1 MIVDAKP
8 FEFFILATI
17 LANCIALAINHPY
30 PQGDFNATNLALEKT
45 ELFFLIIFTMESLLK
60 IVAYG
65 FVLHPDAY
73 LRNFWNVLDFSIV
86 VIGLGSKCLE
96 NTKLDV
102 KSLRAFRVLRPL
114 RLVSGLPSLQVV
126 LNSIFTAMVPLFHI
140 GLLVIFVITVYAI
153 IGLELFQSK
162 LHATC
167 YFVNSNDS
175 YVMMS
180 NPRPCSNSTSS
191 MGFNC
196 SELGP
201 GYVCRDLPDELGER
215 YAGPT
220 DGLVNFDNFLYAMLT
235 VFTCVT
241 MEGWTTVGYH
251 ICAAVGSWWPWIYF
265 VTLILLGSFFVMNL
279 ILGVLSGEFS
289 KEKQKIDRKEQFRKV
304 RQEKRE
310 QQDYQNYKEWIEVAE
325 DLMDSEADDKSN
337 KELDGALIGGEI
349 GDDTGPAVE
358 EAAKTRV
365 CTCIRRARKI
375 RKRARRIVVAFV
387 KSRQFFVLIMTFVL
401 LNTVVLTTEH
411 YNQPMWLNQFQS
423 FANVLFVSLFTLEM
437 LLKMFAF
444 GLQDYFSA
452 LFNRFDFF
460 VVMVSILEIILTH
473 LDLLDPMGLSVLRCA
488 RLLRIFKLTHYWNSL
503 RSLVNRLLKSVK
515 SIASLLLLLFLF
527 ILICSLLGMQWFGG
541 TFNFPS
547 KDKPRSHF
555 DGIAQSMITVF
566 QMLTGEDWN
575 EVMYNGMRAYK
586 TNGPWFAFVV
596 IYFVVVY
603 IVGNYILLNV
613 FLAIAVDNLSDED
626 DEYDEEGNG
635 DQLDDDGGTKQDG
648 ANAAKQKTALESYME
663 LTYDE
668 MFAEEDDENDG
679 RNVAAKLEAAIN
691 ASSPQ
696 SIPPHSAFFIF
707 SPTNKFRVFCHNIVS
722 SPIFTNMVLACILI
736 SSALLSAEDPLN
748 SYSFT
753 NKVLNYFDFFFT
765 SVFTIEITLKMI
777 AHGFIMHEGAF
788 CRSMFN
794 LLDLIVVFVALISFV
809 LENEAISAVKIL
821 RVLRVLRPLRAI
833 NRAKGLKN
841 VVQCVV
847 TALRSIGNILLVA
860 VLLEF
865 IFAVIGVQL
874 FKGKYVSCNDP
885 TKLTEK
891 ECRGNFIEYEYGVPA
906 AVIPRVWEHSPLNFD
921 NVLNAMLTL
930 FVVLTFEGWPGIL
943 YAGIDSNLE
952 DHGPLQDHRKIVA
965 LYFIAYLI
973 VLAFFMVNIFVG
985 FVIVTFQREGE
996 REYKN
1001 CELNKN
1007 QRKCIEYALKA
1018 RPKRRYIPKGHL
1030 QYKIWSVVVSR
1041 KFEVLIFTFIFMN
1054 TVTLAC
1060 KYDRMDPTFSMVLDN
1075 FNYFFTAVFTI
1086 EFILKLSAFSFR
1098 HYFGDIWN
1106 VIDFIIVLGS
1116 YIDIIVSKASTETT
1130 LKFNINFFRLF
1141 RVMRL
1146 VKLLSKEESI
1156 RKLLW
1161 TFIKSLQ
1168 ALPYVALLIAM
1179 LFFIYAVIGMQLFG
1193 KVSLDQPGQAP
1204 GEDGVI
1210 HRSNNF
1216 RNFFF
1221 ALLVLFRSS
1230 TGEAWH
1236 EIMLACVP
1244 GQKCA
1249 VDSEDRDEGYTC
1261 GSNLAYFYFI
1271 TFYIFC
1277 SFVIINLFLAVIM
1290 DNFDYLTRDWSI
1302 LGPHHLDEFVTRWAE
1317 YDPEAKGR
1325 VRHLDVVTM
1334 LGKISPPLGFGSMCP
1349 HTRACHKL
1357 VQMNMPLQSDGTVFF
1372 NATLFALVRRNLR
1385 IKVPEDEKDK
1395 SLDQLNEELRAV
1407 IKKIWKRTSPK
1418 LLDQIIPPKELDVVT
1433 VGKFYATFL
1442 IQNWFREWQKRRMIQ
1457 KDTRYI
1463 PQILAGDRSMPH
1475 QPTIVGFPRRCS
1487 SDLTGDD
1494 IQRRKGEK
1502 RDVLQG
1508 GGILGRTLTEWT
1520 RKRAA
1525 HKASGRRELVDQIES
1540 KTGKQ
1545 ANGQAAAASFS
1556 ATLPA
1561 MQLQMA
1567 HPAVVAVA
1575 ALEDEN
1581 KRKKSVPKLQHPEEA
1596 GEGEAEPKTGGGFM
1610 GMLRRGSSFLARKE
1624 QKPTAEEELQ
1634 MVRNMFAAAR
1644 RESFY
1649 ASQNRQDGA

>member
-114 RLVSGLPSLQVV
+114 RLVSGLPTEEAPRLPNGAYEGNSLRKA
-126 LNSIFTAMVPLFHI
+126 S
-140 GLLVIFVITVYAI
+140 GK
-153 IGLELFQSK
+153 LELLGAMLQK
-162 LHATC
+162 LHASGHRVLIFSQMTKMLDLLEDFLDAC
-167 YFVNSNDS
+167 GYKFERIDGAVTGQQRQDAIDRFNAVDSLSFVFLLSTRAGGLGINLATADTVIIYDSDWNPHNDIQAFS
-175 YVMMS
+175 RAHRIGQANKVMIYRFVTR
-180 NPRPCSNSTSS
+180 NTV
-191 MGFNC
+191 
-196 SELGP
+196 E
-201 GYVCRDLPDELGER
+201 ER
-215 YAGPT
+215 VTQVAKKKM
-220 DGLVNFDNFLYAMLT
+220 MLT
-235 VFTCVT
+235 HLVVRPGLGGKGASQMSKKELDDILKFGTEDLFKHEDQDDSDEHCIVYNDAALERLLDRSQQGMQEKE
-241 MEGWTTVGYH
+241 MEMNDYL
-251 ICAAVGSWWPWIYF
+251 S
-265 VTLILLGSFFVMNL
+265 SF
-279 ILGVLSGEFS
+279 
-289 KEKQKIDRKEQFRKV
+289 KV
-304 RQEKRE
+304 AHYEKRE
-310 QQDYQNYKEWIEVAE
+310 IQDEEEEEVEEEEQEDREVIQQDLDPADPAYWEKLLRHHFEQAQEDQARSLGKGKRIRKKVNYSTNHEDEEEWNEAMS
-325 DLMDSEADDKSN
+325 DHDSNFSTKVCKGRFSRKPITAVTLQPS
-337 KELDGALIGGEI
+337 LIGGEI

-635 DQLDDDGGTKQDG
+635 DQMDDDGGIKQDG

-1277 SFVIINLFLAVIM
+1277 SFVVS
-1290 DNFDYLTRDWSI
+1290 W
-1302 LGPHHLDEFVTRWAE
+1302 
-1317 YDPEAKGR
+1317 K
-1325 VRHLDVVTM
+1325 
-1334 LGKISPPLGFGSMCP
+1334 
-1349 HTRACHKL
+1349 
-1357 VQMNMPLQSDGTVFF
+1357 
-1372 NATLFALVRRNLR
+1372 
-1385 IKVPEDEKDK
+1385 
-1395 SLDQLNEELRAV
+1395 EE
-1407 IKKIWKRTSPK
+1407 
-1418 LLDQIIPPKELDVVT
+1418 
-1433 VGKFYATFL
+1433 
-1442 IQNWFREWQKRRMIQ
+1442 
-1457 KDTRYI
+1457 
-1463 PQILAGDRSMPH
+1463 
-1475 QPTIVGFPRRCS
+1475 
-1487 SDLTGDD
+1487 
-1494 IQRRKGEK
+1494 
-1502 RDVLQG
+1502 
-1508 GGILGRTLTEWT
+1508 
-1520 RKRAA
+1520 
-1525 HKASGRRELVDQIES
+1525 
-1540 KTGKQ
+1540 
-1545 ANGQAAAASFS
+1545 
-1556 ATLPA
+1556 
-1561 MQLQMA
+1561 
-1567 HPAVVAVA
+1567 
-1575 ALEDEN
+1575 
-1581 KRKKSVPKLQHPEEA
+1581 
-1596 GEGEAEPKTGGGFM
+1596 
-1610 GMLRRGSSFLARKE
+1610 
-1624 QKPTAEEELQ
+1624 
-1634 MVRNMFAAAR
+1634 
-1644 RESFY
+1644 
-1649 ASQNRQDGA
+1649 

>member
-325 DLMDSEADDKSN
+325 DLMDSEVDDKSN

-635 DQLDDDGGTKQDG
+635 DQMDDDGGNKQDG
-648 ANAAKQKTALESYME
+648 YAKRRDKAAAQAHIHHASGTVRLARSIQTNEPVAIKIMNLSKQPNRDLIISEIQVME
-663 LTYDE
+663 HTRHE
-668 MFAEEDDENDG
+668 
-679 RNVAAKLEAAIN
+679 
-691 ASSPQ
+691 
-696 SIPPHSAFFIF
+696 
-707 SPTNKFRVFCHNIVS
+707 NIVNYIES
-722 SPIFTNMVLACILI
+722 F
-736 SSALLSAEDPLN
+736 LLRDKNELWVVMEFLDGGPL
-748 SYSFT
+748 T
-753 NKVLNYFDFFFT
+753 D
-765 SVFTIEITLKMI
+765 
-777 AHGFIMHEGAF
+777 
-788 CRSMFN
+788 
-794 LLDLIVVFVALISFV
+794 
-809 LENEAISAVKIL
+809 
-821 RVLRVLRPLRAI
+821 
-833 NRAKGLKN
+833 
-841 VVQCVV
+841 VV
-847 TALRSIGNILLVA
+847 TETIMETPLIAAVVKEVLKALNFLHQANIIHRDIKSDNILL
-860 VLLEF
+860 
-865 IFAVIGVQL
+865 
-874 FKGKYVSCNDP
+874 GKSGRV
-885 TKLTEK
+885 KLTD
-891 ECRGNFIEYEYGVPA
+891 F
-906 AVIPRVWEHSPLNFD
+906 
-921 NVLNAMLTL
+921 
-930 FVVLTFEGWPGIL
+930 
-943 YAGIDSNLE
+943 
-952 DHGPLQDHRKIVA
+952 
-965 LYFIAYLI
+965 
-973 VLAFFMVNIFVG
+973 G
-985 FVIVTFQREGE
+985 FCAQ
-996 REYKN
+996 
-1001 CELNKN
+1001 
-1007 QRKCIEYALKA
+1007 
-1018 RPKRRYIPKGHL
+1018 
-1030 QYKIWSVVVSR
+1030 
-1041 KFEVLIFTFIFMN
+1041 
-1054 TVTLAC
+1054 
-1060 KYDRMDPTFSMVLDN
+1060 
-1075 FNYFFTAVFTI
+1075 
-1086 EFILKLSAFSFR
+1086 
-1098 HYFGDIWN
+1098 
-1106 VIDFIIVLGS
+1106 LGS
-1116 YIDIIVSKASTETT
+1116 
-1130 LKFNINFFRLF
+1130 R
-1141 RVMRL
+1141 
-1146 VKLLSKEESI
+1146 LSK
-1156 RKLLW
+1156 R
-1161 TFIKSLQ
+1161 Q
-1168 ALPYVALLIAM
+1168 
-1179 LFFIYAVIGMQLFG
+1179 
-1193 KVSLDQPGQAP
+1193 
-1204 GEDGVI
+1204 
-1210 HRSNNF
+1210 
-1216 RNFFF
+1216 
-1221 ALLVLFRSS
+1221 
-1230 TGEAWH
+1230 
-1236 EIMLACVP
+1236 
-1244 GQKCA
+1244 
-1249 VDSEDRDEGYTC
+1249 
-1261 GSNLAYFYFI
+1261 
-1271 TFYIFC
+1271 
-1277 SFVIINLFLAVIM
+1277 
-1290 DNFDYLTRDWSI
+1290 
-1302 LGPHHLDEFVTRWAE
+1302 
-1317 YDPEAKGR
+1317 
-1325 VRHLDVVTM
+1325 
-1334 LGKISPPLGFGSMCP
+1334 
-1349 HTRACHKL
+1349 
-1357 VQMNMPLQSDGTVFF
+1357 
-1372 NATLFALVRRNLR
+1372 
-1385 IKVPEDEKDK
+1385 
-1395 SLDQLNEELRAV
+1395 
-1407 IKKIWKRTSPK
+1407 
-1418 LLDQIIPPKELDVVT
+1418 
-1433 VGKFYATFL
+1433 
-1442 IQNWFREWQKRRMIQ
+1442 
-1457 KDTRYI
+1457 
-1463 PQILAGDRSMPH
+1463 
-1475 QPTIVGFPRRCS
+1475 TIVGSPY
-1487 SDLTGDD
+1487 
-1494 IQRRKGEK
+1494 
-1502 RDVLQG
+1502 
-1508 GGILGRTLTEWT
+1508 W
-1520 RKRAA
+1520 
-1525 HKASGRRELVDQIES
+1525 
-1540 KTGKQ
+1540 
-1545 ANGQAAAASFS
+1545 
-1556 ATLPA
+1556 
-1561 MQLQMA
+1561 MA
-1567 HPAVVAVA
+1567 PEVV
-1575 ALEDEN
+1575 N
-1581 KRKKSVPKLQHPEEA
+1581 KSVQYGPKIDIWSLGIMIIEMLDGEPPYLNETPLKPYIPSPFPLSPAHIASLTLARTFSLVFSCVMLLALVQKQN
-1596 GEGEAEPKTGGGFM
+1596 EGEIFIRSEDVPAPSSTN
-1610 GMLRRGSSFLARKE
+1610 RNASRGSACLSAYRH
-1624 QKPTAEEELQ
+1624 
-1634 MVRNMFAAAR
+1634 MFVPASR
-1644 RESFY
+1644 RL
-1649 ASQNRQDGA
+1649 